1 VTEPMHCYRHPKRET
16 RVSCATCGRPICTEC
31 MVATDVGIKCPDDA
45 RLPRGARAGVMKSNQ
60 VLRSILA
67 GLGVALAGIPVVLVL
82 FSLPFTLL
90 LSAAAGYGAGTL
102 INRAG
107 GRNGGPLAIAIS
119 VLATAIPFLV
129 VLAPNL
135 LAGGNVNP
143 FSLIA
148 PLIAAIAAA
157 IANRQA

>member
-1 VTEPMHCYRHPKRET
+1 
-16 RVSCATCGRPICTEC
+16 

-67 GLGVALAGIPVVLVL
+67 ALGVALAGIPVVWVL

-107 GRNGGPLAIAIS
+107 GRNGGPLAIALS
-119 VLATAIPFLV
+119 VLATAIPFFV
-129 VLAPNL
+129 VLAPDL

-157 IANRQA
+157 IANRRI